1 MPELCVCGHEK
12 VCHTEPESK
21 CDCDYSLGLCE
32 CRDYRPV
39 LDWPDS
45 EGWWWCSWFTTDH
58 KAEIELVEAW
68 KCRYDSGMCFYSDFY
83 EETVSQE
90 DYGRKDTSDGPARFT
105 KLVETNP
112 FAK

>member
-45 EGWWWCSWFTTDH
+45 EGNYWVPDLDWPLVAYVVSTRGLVLRRSGQLWSCDER
-58 KAEIELVEAW
+58 EI
-68 KCRYDSGMCFYSDFY
+68 Y
-83 EETVSQE
+83 ERT
-90 DYGRKDTSDGPARFT
+90 YGPARFT

-112 FAK
+112 FEK